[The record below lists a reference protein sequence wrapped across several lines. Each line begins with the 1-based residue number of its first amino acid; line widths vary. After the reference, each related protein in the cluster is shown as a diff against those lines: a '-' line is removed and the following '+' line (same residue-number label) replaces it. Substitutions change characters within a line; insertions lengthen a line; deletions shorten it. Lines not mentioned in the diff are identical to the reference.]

1 VWKVNVESPKK
12 VVMRGGVILLVVS
25 ILLILTGCGN
35 DFEDA
40 PVSLERADHGWL
52 VSIEP
57 DEVFDVG
64 LVGNALFPDQRWRLV
79 EVDDTVV
86 ALENQEHE
94 KLRQD
99 IEDLTGDERATITM
113 FFFRGLE
120 IGDTPL
126 RFELENDEGDV
137 IAITEFTMAVVE
149 DSCAADDGLVANRC
163 GGSAVDQ
170 PQGLT
175 ELDHGWLV
183 ALEPGDTIDVT
194 LMGNPQFPDGA
205 WGIAHLDAAV
215 VDVADPAL
223 RVADRVPGDWSRAG
237 VASFL
242 SRSTFPV
249 TAIDVGRSRVEFHF
263 EADGETIDI
272 YSVTFDV
279 VDDACAVASNQS
291 TCDN

>member
-1 VWKVNVESPKK
+1 
-12 VVMRGGVILLVVS
+12 MRGGAIFLLVGILLG
-25 ILLILTGCGN
+25 LTGCGS

-40 PVSLERADHGWL
+40 QVSLERGDHGWL
-52 VSIEP
+52 VSIEL

-64 LVGNALFPDQRWRLV
+64 LVGNTLFPDQRWRLV

-86 ALENQEHE
+86 AVEAQEHE
-94 KLRQD
+94 RLRQD
-99 IEDLTGDERATITM
+99 VEDLTGDKRATITM
-113 FFFRGLE
+113 FFLRGLE
-120 IGDTPL
+120 IGETPL
-126 RFELENDEGDV
+126 VLELEDGEGDV
-137 IAITEFTMAVVE
+137 IAITEFTIAVVE
-149 DSCAADDGLVANRC
+149 DPCAADVGLVANRC
-163 GGSAVDQ
+163 GGTAVDQ
-170 PQGLT
+170 PQGLM

-183 ALEPGDTIDVT
+183 ALEPGDTIDVI
-194 LMGNPQFPDGA
+194 LMGNPRFPDGS
-205 WGIAHLDAAV
+205 WKIVHIDAA

-223 RVADRVPGDWSRAG
+223 RVADRAPGDWNRASD
-237 VASFL
+237 ASFL

-263 EADGETIDI
+263 MADGETIDI